1 MIYVNNNKLF
11 SYETSFLLERRHVH
25 RPNKLLPNGFA
36 GVLLYLLL
44 PLPLLFYRIISL
56 FFRILYGFW
65 IQVQN
70 YTLVNWDARNS
81 FSFGVYLCTFSIF
94 CHTMTLK
101 TQINRCVYLIGEY
114 ADGSICTNAN
124 ECKFKR
130 SPNWLHVCIC
140 VHSLNPVRLA

>member
-1 MIYVNNNKLF
+1 M
-11 SYETSFLLERRHVH
+11 
-25 RPNKLLPNGFA
+25 
-36 GVLLYLLL
+36 
-44 PLPLLFYRIISL
+44 
-56 FFRILYGFW
+56 
-65 IQVQN
+65 QN

-101 TQINRCVYLIGEY
+101 TQINRCVYLFGEY

-130 SPNWLHVCIC
+130 SPNWLHVCIYVC
-140 VHSLNPVRLA
+140 ILWIRYVWLKIAQTDLSDQMLAIIIHPFSSVLHMSKQFASFQFDTFISFDLKRCASDDDEKERKSEPATS